1 MAWNSFLK
9 NFIGGEQNEAAE
21 LDNTTD
27 NNGAVRNENLS
38 GRAFKKQL
46 EAAEKAVLLDVR
58 TAGEFSGGTIPGSK
72 NIDFLSPTFSTNVK
86 KLDKDATYFLF
97 CRSGNRSG
105 QACKIMHSMGF
116 DVRNLSGG
124 IGEFPA

>member
-9 NFIGGEQNEAAE
+9 NLIGGEANAATV
-21 LDNTTD
+21 LDNTPD
-27 NNGAVRNENLS
+27 NSTARNENLT

-46 EAAEKAVLLDVR
+46 EETPNAVLLDVR
-58 TAGEFSGGTIPGSK
+58 TLGKFSGGTIPGSL
-72 NIDFLSPTFSTNVK
+72 NMEFFSPGFANKVK
-86 KLDKDATYFLF
+86 QLDQEPTYFLF

-105 QACKIMHSMGF
+105 QACKMMHQLGF

-124 IGEFPA
+124 IGAYPG

>member
-9 NFIGGEQNEAAE
+9 NLVGGETNTDVAENDLAPNSGAA
-21 LDNTTD
+21 
-27 NNGAVRNENLS
+27 RNENLS

-46 EAAEKAVLLDVR
+46 EEAEKAVLLDVR
-58 TAGEFSGGTIPGSK
+58 IAGEFSSGTIPGSK
-72 NIDFLSPTFSTNVK
+72 NIDFLSPTFGK
-86 KLDKDATYFLF
+86 KVEQLDKDATYFLF

-105 QACKIMHSMGF
+105 QACKMMHKMGF

-124 IGEFPA
+124 IGDFPA

>member
-9 NFIGGEQNEAAE
+9 NLIGGESSDTDVLENAE
-21 LDNTTD
+21 SNS
-27 NNGAVRNENLS
+27 GPRNENLS

-46 EAAEKAVLLDVR
+46 QEAEKAVLLDVR
-58 TAGEFSGGTIPGSK
+58 TAEEFSGGTIPGSK
-72 NIDFLSPTFSTNVK
+72 NIDFLSPTFGK
-86 KLDKDATYFLF
+86 KVEGLNKDATYFVF

-105 QACKIMHSMGF
+105 QACKVMHKMGF

-124 IGEFPA
+124 IGDFPA